1 MARRSNSLAV
11 SLTVVS
17 LAALSGIS
25 CGSKDDGGGSNATC
39 TSLTGYAS
47 TMSTPLSFAT
57 DIYPILSN
65 TMTGSST
72 TPSGCA
78 QTLICHGDPP
88 LPLDPAMTKTLHF
101 TDAAATVRTALLG
114 MSVNAPTMAIVVP
127 GSVANSFLAYKIS
140 GTAGLSCV
148 TSKCVAG
155 ATVDTQTACGAPM
168 PSNGSIAPAD
178 RTKILDWIAT
188 GAQQ

>member
-1 MARRSNSLAV
+1 MARRSNFLAA

-25 CGSKDDGGGSNATC
+25 CGSNDDGGGSNATC
-39 TSLTGYAS
+39 TSITGYAS
-47 TMSTPLSFAT
+47 TVSTPLSFAT
-57 DIYPILSN
+57 DVYPILSN
-65 TMTGSST
+65 TSTGA
-72 TPSGCA
+72 PSGCA
-78 QTLICHGDPP
+78 QALICHGDMPIFI
-88 LPLDPAMTKTLHF
+88 DPAMTKSLRF
-101 TDAAATVRTALLG
+101 TNDPATVRTALLG

-127 GSVANSFLAYKIS
+127 GSVANSFMAYKVS

-148 TSKCVAG
+148 SSKCMAG

-168 PSNGSIAPAD
+168 PSNGTIVPAD

-188 GAQQ
+188 GAQP

>member
-1 MARRSNSLAV
+1 MARRSNILAA
-11 SLTVVS
+11 SLTVA

-25 CGSKDDGGGSNATC
+25 CGGNTTDGGNATC

-47 TMSTPLSFAT
+47 SVSTPPSFAT

-88 LPLDPAMTKTLHF
+88 LPIDKAMTKTLKF
-101 TDAAATVRTALLG
+101 TDPAATVKAALLG
-114 MSVNAPTMAIVVP
+114 MSVNAPSMAIVVP
-127 GSVANSFLAYKIS
+127 GNVQNSFLAYKIS

-148 TSKCVAG
+148 TSKCMAG
-155 ATVDTQTACGAPM
+155 ATVDTQTACGAAM
-168 PSNGSIAPAD
+168 PSNGTIAPAD
-178 RTKILDWIAT
+178 RTKILDWIAS
-188 GAQQ
+188 GAND